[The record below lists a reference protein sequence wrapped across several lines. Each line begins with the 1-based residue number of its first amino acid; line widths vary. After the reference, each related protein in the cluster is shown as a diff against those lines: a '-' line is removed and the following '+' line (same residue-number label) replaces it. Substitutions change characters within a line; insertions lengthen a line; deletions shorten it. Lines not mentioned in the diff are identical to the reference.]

1 VVRLRDAWKG
11 PTMLICAACAVERD
25 QPAPESCPICTDER
39 QYVPEEGQEW
49 LSLDDLARKGQRTVL
64 KENEPG
70 LFGIRAEPKV
80 GIGQTS
86 QLVVTSEGS
95 LLWDPIGYVD
105 DDALTAVREKG
116 PVLAIAA
123 SHPHMFGVQVEWSR
137 RLGGVPV
144 LVAEADRRWLGRDDP
159 SIQYWSGHRAV
170 TDELTLHQT
179 GGHFP
184 GSAAMHWTAGAGGK
198 GILLTG
204 DSVYPNP
211 DRRSVSFMRS
221 YPNHLPLSAP
231 VALRIAEQLD
241 ELEFDRMYGNF
252 NNVIMAGAK
261 AILRNSAL
269 RHAAWARGDFDH
281 LT

>member
-1 VVRLRDAWKG
+1 
-11 PTMLICAACAVERD
+11 MLICGACAVERD
-25 QPAPESCPICTDER
+25 EPTPDVCPICTDER
-39 QYVPEEGQEW
+39 QYVPQDGQKWLTLEG
-49 LSLDDLARKGQRTVL
+49 LAQRGQRTIV

-70 LFGIRAEPKV
+70 LFGISTEPKV

-86 QLVVTSEGS
+86 QLVVTGEGS
-95 LLWDPIGYVD
+95 LLWDPVGYVD
-105 DDALTAVREKG
+105 EHALQAVLERG

-144 LVAEADRRWLGRDDP
+144 LVADADRRWVGRTDQV
-159 SIQYWSGHRAV
+159 IEYWSGRRTV
-170 TDELTLHQT
+170 TDGLTLHQT

-184 GSAAMHWTAGAGGK
+184 GSAVVHWAAGAHGK
-198 GILLTG
+198 GVLLTG

-211 DRRSVSFMRS
+211 DRRSIAFMRS
-221 YPNHLPLSAP
+221 YPNHLPLSAS
-231 VALRIAEQLD
+231 VALRIAEQLGVFA
-241 ELEFDRMYGNF
+241 FDRIYGNF
-252 NNVIMAGAK
+252 NNVIESGAK
-261 AILRNSAL
+261 AALQDSAQ